1 MTTAGAI
8 AGRPE
13 RGRRLL
19 TEYRVEIA
27 IFGAFLLLCLALTV
41 LTPNFLTA
49 GNLRNVMWQIT
60 ALGIIA
66 IGQTLVILTGG
77 IDLSVGGITAFAG
90 MVGGLLMISGSG
102 ENIALGVIAT
112 LVAGLVVGT
121 LNGVIISYGRLT
133 AFIVTLGMLSI
144 TTSLTFVMSD
154 ASSIVGLPEAYRFW
168 GRAEIGSVPLYMITF
183 IILFVLGHILL
194 TRTKPGRFLY
204 AIGSNEEAA
213 RLSGVRVQAYRV
225 VPYAITG
232 LLCAIAALILSGRLG
247 VIEPDTGSGMELQ
260 TIAAVVIG
268 GTSLFGGKGSLV
280 GTLAGVLLMGVLA
293 NGLNLLRV
301 NSFWQGTAVGVVI
314 ILSVLI
320 ERLSRGRG

>member
-133 AFIVTLGMLSI
+133 AFIV
-144 TTSLTFVMSD
+144 
-154 ASSIVGLPEAYRFW
+154 
-168 GRAEIGSVPLYMITF
+168 
-183 IILFVLGHILL
+183 
-194 TRTKPGRFLY
+194 
-204 AIGSNEEAA
+204 
-213 RLSGVRVQAYRV
+213 
-225 VPYAITG
+225 
-232 LLCAIAALILSGRLG
+232 
-247 VIEPDTGSGMELQ
+247 
-260 TIAAVVIG
+260 
-268 GTSLFGGKGSLV
+268 
-280 GTLAGVLLMGVLA
+280 
-293 NGLNLLRV
+293 
-301 NSFWQGTAVGVVI
+301 
-314 ILSVLI
+314 
-320 ERLSRGRG
+320 